1 MESEKRFYVA
11 VKGLIFCD
19 DKFLIIQRSDK
30 ARGEFHYWEFPG
42 GRMEFGEKPE
52 EALRREVKE
61 ETGLE
66 IEPICSLNVWTF
78 FREENIQL
86 VGVNFL
92 CTTDSQ
98 EVQLSDEHV
107 DFRWVEEVD
116 VLSYNF
122 HPTIKDEMA
131 KWNWKEIKKK
141 FVV

>member
-1 MESEKRFYVA
+1 MDNEKRFYVA

-30 ARGEFHYWEFPG
+30 TRGEFHYWEFPG

-52 EALRREVKE
+52 EALKREVKE

-66 IEPICSLNVWTF
+66 IKPICPLNMWTF
-78 FREENIQL
+78 FREENVQL

-92 CTTDSQ
+92 CTTDSKKI
-98 EVQLSDEHV
+98 QLSDEHL
-107 DFRWVEEVD
+107 DYRWVEEAE
-116 VLSYNF
+116 VLSYNI

-131 KWNWKEIKKK
+131 KWNWKEIKKT
-141 FVV
+141 FVL